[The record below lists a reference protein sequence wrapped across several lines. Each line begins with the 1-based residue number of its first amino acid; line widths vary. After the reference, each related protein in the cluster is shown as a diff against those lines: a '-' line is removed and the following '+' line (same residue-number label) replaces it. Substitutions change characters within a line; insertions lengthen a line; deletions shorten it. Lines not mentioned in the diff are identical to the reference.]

1 MVPGFGACRACD
13 LSFLNQGDS
22 RPRLA
27 CESYYQRLP
36 LGHTFPTTWCFH
48 RRGLTVILSLTTT
61 PTCAVFASS
70 TARERTASD
79 STVPDSVT
87 SFFVT
92 SARTSRSAER
102 TCSSCANIDLTA
114 FSSWAFAAF
123 GLPGPIGE
131 DAARAS
137 G

>member
-1 MVPGFGACRACD
+1 MAYGSPLPGA
-13 LSFLNQGDS
+13 
-22 RPRLA
+22 
-27 CESYYQRLP
+27 
-36 LGHTFPTTWCFH
+36 H
-48 RRGLTVILSLTTT
+48 RHGLTVILSLTTK
-61 PTCAVFASS
+61 PAFAVFASS

-92 SARTSRSAER
+92 SARTSGSAER
-102 TCSSCANIDLTA
+102 TFSSCANIDLTA

-131 DAARAS
+131 DAAGAL